1 MNSFMTTHRSH
12 LWVRTAFLA
21 ILVTALAAL
30 SAWLLSSV
38 AHLSEPSVVLTVML
52 TSFAASWIVT
62 NHHSGYH
69 SGRHHIAMNALHHR
83 IR

>member
-1 MNSFMTTHRSH
+1 MNTFMTTHRSH

-21 ILVTALAAL
+21 VLVAALAAM

-38 AHLSEPSVVLTVML
+38 VHLSEPSVVLTVML

-62 NHHSGYH
+62 NHHA
-69 SGRHHIAMNALHHR
+69 GRHHVTMHALHHR